1 MIKNIKIIDMKNP
14 NIEEIKFSNM
24 QETMKY
30 RNKLDEIITKEF
42 NEFYSNPI
50 RINNYDWS
58 KVARTSYFNVS
69 PRGLKQKEFIF
80 EIFEMN
86 NIERGEIATHYS
98 KGKVLEQ
105 MIIKIKWI

>member
-1 MIKNIKIIDMKNP
+1 MIKNIKTIDIENP
-14 NIEEIKFSNM
+14 HIGEIKFSNM
-24 QETMKY
+24 QHTMKY

-50 RINNYDWS
+50 RQRNYDWS

-69 PRGLKQKEFIF
+69 PRIRDKEFIF
-80 EIFEMN
+80 EIFEMKD
-86 NIERGEIATHYS
+86 IQKGEIMTHYN

-105 MIIKIKWI
+105 MIIKINWI